1 MIGMLA
7 QSFGIDPN
15 VAGMAVN
22 GATKMFL
29 KKSSPRSAS
38 GLLSALPKDVTDQF
52 DDNEKQKFKT
62 TQDNVNRYD
71 LIKQLSEITGIKD
84 IDKLDNFADVI
95 LDNIKQNTRIDMS
108 DGLDK
113 EELFQ
118 GLKDLS
124 RNNNNNL
131 VNINFYIFIFFSLI

>member
-1 MIGMLA
+1 MQNMIGMLA

-15 VAGMAVN
+15 VASMAVN

-29 KKSSPRSAS
+29 QKYSPRSAS

-84 IDKLDNFADVI
+84 IDKLDNFADII
-95 LDNIKQNTRIDMS
+95 LDNIRQNTRIDLS

-124 RNNNNNL
+124 RQQQQSSQ
-131 VNINFYIFIFFSLI
+131 Y

>member
-1 MIGMLA
+1 MQNMIGMLA

-29 KKSSPRSAS
+29 KKSTPKAAS

-52 DDNEKQKFKT
+52 DDNDKQKFKT

-71 LIKQLSEITGIKD
+71 LLKQLSEITGIKD
-84 IDKLDNFADVI
+84 IDKLDNFADII

-118 GLKDLS
+118 GLQDLS
-124 RNNNNNL
+124 RQQQQQSNRL
-131 VNINFYIFIFFSLI
+131 

>member
-1 MIGMLA
+1 MQNMIGMLA

-29 KKSSPRSAS
+29 KKSSPKAAS
-38 GLLSALPKDVTDQF
+38 GLLSALPKDITDQF

-62 TQDNVNRYD
+62 TQDNNVNRYD
-71 LIKQLSEITGIKD
+71 LLKQLSEITGIKD
-84 IDKLDNFADVI
+84 IDKLDNFADII
-95 LDNIKQNTRIDMS
+95 LDNIKQNARIDLS

-124 RNNNNNL
+124 RQQQQSSQ
-131 VNINFYIFIFFSLI
+131 F

>member
-1 MIGMLA
+1 MQNMIGMLA

-15 VAGMAVN
+15 IASMAVN

-29 KKSSPRSAS
+29 KKSTPKAAS

-71 LIKQLSEITGIKD
+71 LLKQLSEITGIKD

-95 LDNIKQNTRIDMS
+95 LDNIKQNARIDLS

-118 GLKDLS
+118 GLTDL
-124 RNNNNNL
+124 
-131 VNINFYIFIFFSLI
+131 IKTTTTTI